1 MMNVHVTSLRFIRL
15 PAVEV
20 RTGLKRQQL
29 FSLGRDGAFPKPITV
44 AGEIAWNESQVEDF
58 IEGRIRAIHGGQP

>member
-1 MMNVHVTSLRFIRL
+1 MNVYVSSLRFLRL

-29 FSLGRDGAFPKPITV
+29 FSLGRDGAFPRPVKV
-44 AGEIAWNESQVEDF
+44 GGESAWHESQVEDF
-58 IEGRIRAIHGGQP
+58 IEARIRTLHGGQP

>member
-1 MMNVHVTSLRFIRL
+1 MNVHVTSLRFLRL

-29 FSLGRDGAFPKPITV
+29 FSLGRDGAFPKPVKV
-44 AGEIAWNESQVEDF
+44 AGETAWLESQVEDF
-58 IEGRIRAIHGGQP
+58 IEGSLFAIHGGQP